1 MPSKTNDRTSAEK
14 MLDLYSLLALSSRE
28 WSLTELANHLRCSKS
43 TTLRLLTKIERFEG
57 IRLISRSR
65 STAGRPERCYIF
77 ERILR
82 DGEKSQ
88 YNVSAEEMCI
98 LHLCRDIALPL
109 LPENV
114 QKTMD
119 ATLRRTSVLVPTEDT
134 WQEPQY
140 PQLRM
145 AMLGTIDYDPFQII
159 LQTLLKA
166 ISKKQICQIA
176 YKAQDKPSRIHEM
189 AVVGLYGSRQALYA
203 KGWRVKDKGK
213 AEPLHPLFLAVH
225 RMEEIILTRRT
236 HQIPLTHEDTQHFGL
251 IEDTPFTVK
260 VFFARELETYIRER
274 RFSTEQLIE
283 TVEDGIELTF
293 TACSDMEVMAWI
305 LGFGSKARTI
315 EPAWL
320 VQRIRAELAM
330 MAGLYND

>member
-88 YNVSAEEMCI
+88 YNVSAEEMRL

-119 ATLRRTSVLVPTEDT
+119 ATLRRTSVLVPSEDT

-145 AMLGTIDYDPFQII
+145 AMLGT
-159 LQTLLKA
+159 
-166 ISKKQICQIA
+166 
-176 YKAQDKPSRIHEM
+176 
-189 AVVGLYGSRQALYA
+189 
-203 KGWRVKDKGK
+203 
-213 AEPLHPLFLAVH
+213 
-225 RMEEIILTRRT
+225 
-236 HQIPLTHEDTQHFGL
+236 
-251 IEDTPFTVK
+251 
-260 VFFARELETYIRER
+260 
-274 RFSTEQLIE
+274 
-283 TVEDGIELTF
+283 
-293 TACSDMEVMAWI
+293 
-305 LGFGSKARTI
+305 
-315 EPAWL
+315 
-320 VQRIRAELAM
+320 
-330 MAGLYND
+330 